1 MWRFVSICLNFLSL
15 KMSVDCSNSAAL
27 LIGGTIM
34 AGLVSLAALNK
45 PSQQPSTS
53 STSSISSTNTL
64 AASKAFLLQICSQN
78 PGKLVLL
85 AKMLTTPF
93 SGGTAAQIEVLTE
106 FKRFVV
112 QKIFFIE
119 RYNAFTFSN
128 EQFLFSNS
136 NDNSVL
142 IAFIAKCAYELQY
155 KNFL

>member
-1 MWRFVSICLNFLSL
+1 MLQSPLV
-15 KMSVDCSNSAAL
+15 
-27 LIGGTIM
+27 GGT
-34 AGLVSLAALNK
+34 S
-45 PSQQPSTS
+45 
-53 STSSISSTNTL
+53 
-64 AASKAFLLQICSQN
+64 
-78 PGKLVLL
+78 
-85 AKMLTTPF
+85 
-93 SGGTAAQIEVLTE
+93 AQIEVLTE

-128 EQFLFSNS
+128 EQFLFANS